1 MKKRCLALALV
12 IPLLAACPT
21 DSPAADTTESGGIT
35 VYFLSATEQG
45 RQLVTETR
53 DVENPCS
60 VAGIQALIDSM
71 YKPQQTGH
79 ESLIPS
85 QVQLQS
91 VVLSGAVAT
100 IDFSGEYQNLL
111 PLEQSLLAGGV
122 AMTLLRVE
130 GIDYVRITSDG
141 SYQPPMGERYYSLDR
156 VILSSGA
163 IALNAF
169 DVTLYFISADGAG
182 ISAVQR
188 TIKTAEEYPSPR
200 TLLTELL
207 TLPEES
213 RLRSPLSGEDA
224 VNSCRI
230 DENGVCRV
238 DLHQLESGITG
249 QLQIAALVNTLAG
262 DSGVEAVVVTVD
274 GQPPSAAGVMECDGE
289 LLFSG
294 EYIQ

>member
-21 DSPAADTTESGGIT
+21 DSPAADTAGSSGT
-35 VYFLSATEQG
+35 AVYFLSAAEQG

-60 VAGIQALIDSM
+60 VAGIQTLIESM
-71 YKPQQTGH
+71 YKPQQIGH

-91 VVLSGAVAT
+91 VVLSGAVVT
-100 IDFSGEYQNLL
+100 VDFSVEYQDLV
-111 PLEQSLLAGGV
+111 PVEQSLLAGGV

-130 GIDYVRITSDG
+130 GVDYVRITSDG

-163 IALNAF
+163 IELNAF
-169 DVTLYFISADGAG
+169 DVTLYFISGDGAG

-213 RLRSPLSGEDA
+213 QLLSPLKDENTI
-224 VNSCRI
+224 NSCRI

-238 DLHQLESGITG
+238 DVSHLESGITG
-249 QLQIAALVNTLAG
+249 RLQIAALVNTLAG
-262 DSGVEAVVVTVD
+262 DSGVEAVVVTVN
-274 GQPPSAAGVMECDGE
+274 GQPPSTAGIAECDGE
-289 LLFSG
+289 MSFSG
-294 EYIQ
+294 EYVQ